1 MTIRNIMKIMDSI
14 ANQALNAY
22 VPEFRCRVSRGPGA
36 GNCSHEIHGRLCMRL
51 ILLSIVLISSLL
63 WGCAAS
69 TSTVGS
75 DFISSAV
82 PRIQKGVTTTSQLL
96 NWLGE
101 PYDKEQ
107 VTATEIK
114 WLYIW
119 ARPTANVTV
128 VPFGHRNI
136 GTSGYK
142 KTLLLIIKNDVV
154 VYYNYAE
161 GVI

>member
-1 MTIRNIMKIMDSI
+1 MS
-14 ANQALNAY
+14 
-22 VPEFRCRVSRGPGA
+22 
-36 GNCSHEIHGRLCMRL
+36 L

-63 WGCAAS
+63 LGCATS

-75 DFISSAV
+75 DFISSRV
-82 PRIQKGVTTTSQLL
+82 PRIEKGITKTSQILR
-96 NWLGE
+96 WLGE

-114 WLYIW
+114 WLYTW

-136 GTSGYK
+136 GNTGYK
-142 KTLLLIIKNDVV
+142 KTLLLIIKNDIV